1 MTSCKSVEIFKE
13 NVETRPSKT
22 YQSFVIVNREIGQ
35 SGFNDDFLDALVA
48 DRIVEVLSQ
57 KGLIYDRNRPD
68 LIIRYTSNEDLRQK
82 ENLMYPNPMWGM
94 RVWDPWMF
102 DPRFNNPGAMVR
114 TSSFELFQV
123 IVDFIDGPTDKMLMR
138 LTAVSEVS
146 NATEKKRKTKKS
158 IEKIM
163 ETYIEHVTR

>member
-1 MTSCKSVEIFKE
+1 MASCKSVEIFKE

-22 YQSFVIVNREIGQ
+22 YQSYVIVNREIGQ
-35 SGFNDDFLDALVA
+35 RGFNDEFLDALVA
-48 DRIVEVLSQ
+48 DRIIEILDH
-57 KGLIYDRNRPD
+57 KGLVYDRGKPD

-82 ENLMYPNPMWGM
+82 ETVMYPNQMWGM

-102 DPRFNNPGAMVR
+102 DPRFANPRGMVR
-114 TSSFELFQV
+114 TSNFELFQV

-146 NATEKKRKTKKS
+146 NPKEKKRKTKKS
-158 IEKIM
+158 VEKIM
-163 ETYIEHVTR
+163 ETYIEHVKR